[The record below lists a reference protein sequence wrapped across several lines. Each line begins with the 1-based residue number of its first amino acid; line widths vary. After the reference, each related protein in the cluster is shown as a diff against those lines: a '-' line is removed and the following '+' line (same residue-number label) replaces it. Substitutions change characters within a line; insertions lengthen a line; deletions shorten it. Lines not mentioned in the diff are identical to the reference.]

1 MTTTFKPGLM
11 QLKGAELLEYV
22 KAAEENERSRSV
34 MVFGAGY
41 VREDGK
47 LAWTDFYESLLEA
60 KKTVNPDQLKSR
72 KISASIPLHDGPAIY
87 VACLASYNKG
97 ILFGRWIDLEECEDL
112 HDLQQCVK
120 QVLAESPEPMAE
132 EWAVHDSQGLP
143 EFLGSQEYPDLSD
156 LNDYAEGTAN
166 VSDRDAYQL
175 ACENEG
181 AILSEEGFS
190 EVYYGHYSSTAQFAE
205 DYYEQQG
212 VLRDLPTELAYA
224 IDWDRVWDSEFDC
237 AGWHAHYAN
246 GGYYIFSN

>member
-22 KAAEENERSRSV
+22 KAAQENERSRSV

-47 LAWTDFYESLLEA
+47 LAWTDFYESLIEA
-60 KKTVNPDQLKSR
+60 KKTITPDQLKSR
-72 KISASIPLHDGPAIY
+72 KISASIPSHDSPAIY

-97 ILFGRWIDLEECEDL
+97 VLFGRWIDLEECEDL

-132 EWAVHDSQGLP
+132 EWAIHDSQGLP
-143 EFLGSQEYPDLSD
+143 AFLECEYPELSD
-156 LNDYAEGTAN
+156 LNDYVEGTAN
-166 VSDRDAYQL
+166 ADDRDAYMI
-175 ACENEG
+175 ACEYRGEV
-181 AILSEEGFS
+181 LSEDDFNE
-190 EVYYGHYSSTAQFAE
+190 YYHGHHSSPEHFVEEWYE
-205 DYYEQQG
+205 DTGMLSQVPEH
-212 VLRDLPTELAYA
+212 LRNYINWES
-224 IDWDRVWDSEFDC
+224 VWNDMDC
-237 AGWHAHYAN
+237 DGWHAYYAN

>member
-1 MTTTFKPGLM
+1 MTATFKPGLM

-41 VREDGK
+41 VKNDGK

-60 KKTVNPDQLKSR
+60 KKTVNPDQFKSR
-72 KISASIPLHDGPAIY
+72 KISASIPSHDSPAIY

-112 HDLQQCVK
+112 HDLQQCVQ

-156 LNDYAEGTAN
+156 LNDFAAVTSELR
-166 VSDRDAYQL
+166 DREAYVM

-181 AILSEEGFS
+181 AILSMAGF
-190 EVYYGHYSSTAQFAE
+190 EDCYRGHFSTVAQFTE

-212 VLRDLPTELAYA
+212 VLADLPTELSYA
-224 IDWDRVWDSEFDC
+224 IDWDRVWESEFEC
-237 AGWHAHYAN
+237 AGWSSQY
-246 GGYYIFSN
+246 GGGGVHIFSN